1 MVAEFWIGEP
11 SSESNLRLLAG
22 GEGWPEYFLAE
33 LKAPGLS
40 CRGRV
45 ATHDPSGCNQLAR
58 VFAEMNQ
65 SWKGWE
71 GEKVW
76 RSTDGE
82 LELRFSMSA
91 VGAIRIDVRLRNC
104 VKYEWEVATTLAAQS
119 GDELSRLARQA
130 ARFQAMLDD
139 AA

>member
-1 MVAEFWIGEP
+1 MLAELWIGEP

-22 GEGWPEYFLAE
+22 GEGWPEYFLAQ
-33 LKAPGLS
+33 LKASGLS
-40 CRGRV
+40 CRARV
-45 ATHDPSGCNQLAR
+45 STHDPSGCNQMSR

-82 LELRFSMSA
+82 LELKFSMSA
-91 VGAIRIDVRLRNC
+91 TGAIRIDVRLRDSGMC
-104 VKYEWEVATTLAAQS
+104 DWKVATTLAAQS

-130 ARFQAMLDD
+130 ARFQAMLDEV
-139 AA
+139 A